1 MPKLKGG
8 SRAEHEV
15 APNASQIVSSRRPR
29 NDLPI
34 EEVRFAADSLLEE
47 SGFEPSVPLSRKFLP
62 GCCRREIPERLA
74 GVPYEALVLSR
85 DGDWLRALS
94 AARTRRDRDFESGLL
109 RQRARALA

>member
-34 EEVRFAADSLLEE
+34 EEVRFAADSLLEGD
-47 SGFEPSVPLSRKFLP
+47 GFELPVPRQILSR
-62 GCCRREIPERLA
+62 
-74 GVPYEALVLSR
+74 
-85 DGDWLRALS
+85 
-94 AARTRRDRDFESGLL
+94 FESRSASHDRRFEAASPCGSLWGEVYK
-109 RQRARALA
+109 AS

>member
-34 EEVRFAADSLLEE
+34 EEVRFAADSLLEGG
-47 SGFEPSVPLSRKFLP
+47 GFEPSVPREEKAHLRCPQKELCSAW
-62 GCCRREIPERLA
+62 RRASETA
-74 GVPYEALVLSR
+74 
-85 DGDWLRALS
+85 
-94 AARTRRDRDFESGLL
+94 TSG
-109 RQRARALA
+109 QV

>member
-34 EEVRFAADSLLEE
+34 EEVRFAADLYGAFSVKRLFLGFSASSFVPKGTLLRVATRI
-47 SGFEPSVPLSRKFLP
+47 G
-62 GCCRREIPERLA
+62 
-74 GVPYEALVLSR
+74 
-85 DGDWLRALS
+85 DGDLRETFS
-94 AARTRRDRDFESGLL
+94 
-109 RQRARALA
+109 